1 MEPKS
6 RFMRTSIDRQQID
19 PETATY
25 VALRSHLLSE
35 LPDLDEETLSDTLEG
50 MTDLREMLAE
60 LIRSA
65 LDDEA
70 LVSGLS
76 TRLSDLKS
84 RMERLEIRAKRKRQ
98 LALRVMSD
106 AVISKLTVADFT
118 ASLKQAPPSVDV
130 LVEDRIP
137 AAYWKPQPPKL
148 DKQGILA
155 ALKLGTVIDG
165 AALAAPVI
173 QLSVRTK

>member
-1 MEPKS
+1 MTLQKS
-6 RFMRTSIDRQQID
+6 PQGVVLSELTKHSIARKN
-19 PETATY
+19 
-25 VALRSHLLSE
+25 LLME
-35 LPDLDEETLSDTLEG
+35 LPDLDEETLADTLEG
-50 MTDLREMLAE
+50 LTDLREMLAE

-70 LVSGLS
+70 LVTGLS

-106 AVISKLTVADFT
+106 AVIPKLTVADFT
-118 ASLKQAPPSVDV
+118 ASLKQGPPTVAV
-130 LVEDRIP
+130 EAEDRIP
-137 AAYWKPQPPKL
+137 AAYWRPQPPKL

-155 ALKLGTVIDG
+155 ALKLGTIIEG
-165 AALAAPVI
+165 AALAAPQI

>member
-1 MEPKS
+1 MDSLPSFSNSVLSELNRHS
-6 RFMRTSIDRQQID
+6 ACRQ
-19 PETATY
+19 
-25 VALRSHLLSE
+25 SLLSD
-35 LPDLDEETLSDTLEG
+35 LPDLDEETLADTLEG
-50 MTDLREMLAE
+50 LTDLREMLAE

-84 RMERLEIRAKRKRQ
+84 RMERLEARAKRKRQ

-106 AVISKLTVADFT
+106 AVIPQLAVADFT
-118 ASLKQAPPSVDV
+118 ASLKQGPPA
-130 LVEDRIP
+130 VEVVAEDQIP
-137 AAYWKPQPPKL
+137 AVYWKPQPAKL

-165 AALAAPVI
+165 AALAAPQI

>member
-1 MEPKS
+1 MHPPALPSSEIHS
-6 RFMRTSIDRQQID
+6 EAAAHASFRRQ
-19 PETATY
+19 
-25 VALRSHLLSE
+25 LLLE
-35 LPDLDEETLSDTLEG
+35 IPDLDEETLSDTLEG
-50 MTDLREMLAE
+50 LTDVREILAE

-118 ASLKQAPPSVDV
+118 ASLKQAPPAVDV
-130 LVEDRIP
+130 LAEDRIP

>member
-1 MEPKS
+1 
-6 RFMRTSIDRQQID
+6 MRSVTLIP
-19 PETATY
+19 PEIRSEATTY
-25 VALRSHLLSE
+25 MTFRCQLLSE
-35 LPDLDEETLSDTLEG
+35 LPDLDEETLADTLEG
-50 MTDLREMLAE
+50 LTDLREMLAE

-70 LVSGLS
+70 LVSGLT
-76 TRLSDLKS
+76 TRLSDLKA
-84 RMERLEIRAKRKRQ
+84 RMERLEARAKRKRQ

-106 AVISKLTVADFT
+106 AVIPKLAIADFT
-118 ASLKQAPPSVDV
+118 ASLKQGPPAVEV
-130 LVEDRIP
+130 LAEELIP
-137 AAYWKPQPPKL
+137 AIYWKPQPAKL

-165 AALAAPVI
+165 VALAAPQI